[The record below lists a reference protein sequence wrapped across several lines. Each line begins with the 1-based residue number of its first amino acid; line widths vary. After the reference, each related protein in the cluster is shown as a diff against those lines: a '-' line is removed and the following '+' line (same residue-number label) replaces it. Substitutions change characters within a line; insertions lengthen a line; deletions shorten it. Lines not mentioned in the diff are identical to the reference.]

1 MKPYFQDE
9 WVTIYHG
16 DCREILPQLPPVD
29 LVLTSPPYDNLRDY
43 CGYSFDYTVISRM
56 LYEKTVDGGVVVWVV
71 GDATIDGSETGTS
84 LRQALRFMEVGFNLH
99 DTMIWYKTNAFNF
112 GSNACYKQSFEYMF
126 IFSKGNIITPNL
138 IKDVPTKM
146 RGKVVKGARKHA
158 NGIRDKVPDFVIGD
172 NKKRDNVWL
181 INVATI
187 NYNHPAIFP
196 EQLAADHIVSWSNV
210 NDLILDPFLGS
221 GTTAYCAKKL
231 NRHCIG
237 IEINEAYCEM
247 AAKRCA
253 QSVMNFGQVS
263 DISKLNKGGQYYE

>member
-1 MKPYFQDE
+1 
-9 WVTIYHG
+9 
-16 DCREILPQLPPVD
+16 
-29 LVLTSPPYDNLRDY
+29 
-43 CGYSFDYTVISRM
+43 M

-112 GSNACYKQSFEYMF
+112 GSNNCYRQSFHYMF
-126 IFSKGNIITPNL
+126 IFSKGHIITPNL

-146 RGKVVKGARKHA
+146 RGKVSNGGTKYA
-158 NGIRDKVPDFVIGD
+158 NGRRDKGRNFVIGD

-181 INVATI
+181 IDGVTI

-231 NRHCIG
+231 NRRCIG
-237 IEINEAYCEM
+237 IEIEEKYCEM